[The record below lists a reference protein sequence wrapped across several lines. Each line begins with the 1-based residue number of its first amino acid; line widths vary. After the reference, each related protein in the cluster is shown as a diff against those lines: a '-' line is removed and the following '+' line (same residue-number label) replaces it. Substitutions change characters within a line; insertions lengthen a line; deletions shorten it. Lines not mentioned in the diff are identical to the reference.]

1 MPGNDVREQVAV
13 EGRVVIE
20 QIAQV
25 QRRPGGG
32 ELIETD
38 LARGDL
44 GPVALLHELM
54 LGVGRSLADCLEDH
68 APMVAASP
76 SQSEPVAARLDERL
90 ITTGA
95 LPRFPASR
103 FPAAVLL
110 PRRSAVLLPRRSSRS
125 TFSNEVDG
133 DTVGLVPKSRPR
145 RRGSTRAQG
154 LSEAGR
160 CRRVGAGVVPLA
172 AAGYVCERVP
182 PRGCGR
188 LHCAGPGRWRR
199 CVGVGAGSEWSVHGR

>member
-1 MPGNDVREQVAV
+1 MREQVAV

-32 ELIETD
+32 ELVETD
-38 LARGDL
+38 LAWGDL
-44 GPVALLHELM
+44 GPVALLRELM

-76 SQSEPVAARLDERL
+76 SQSEPVTARLDERL
-90 ITTGA
+90 VTTGA

-103 FPAAVLL
+103 FPA
-110 PRRSAVLLPRRSSRS
+110 AVLLPRRSSRS

-199 CVGVGAGSEWSVHGR
+199 CVGVGAGGEWSVHGR

>member
-32 ELIETD
+32 ELVETD
-38 LARGDL
+38 LAWGDL
-44 GPVALLHELM
+44 GPVALLRELM

-110 PRRSAVLLPRRSSRS
+110 LRRSAVLLPRRSSRS

-133 DTVGLVPKSRPR
+133 GTVDLIRKSRPR
-145 RRGSTRAQG
+145 RMWGREARRLGRHSAASPPPGRPATRPPGPPPVRTPGAQ
-154 LSEAGR
+154 SRRSSSAR
-160 CRRVGAGVVPLA
+160 CR
-172 AAGYVCERVP
+172 
-182 PRGCGR
+182 
-188 LHCAGPGRWRR
+188 
-199 CVGVGAGSEWSVHGR
+199 S